1 MIRDVCRHTC
11 YAHASQRLPRQ
22 DRFHERMLGARASLL
37 KLHMYLVHLLC
48 VSEVK
53 GENTLLRWKAIWGSL
68 FLQRER

>member
-1 MIRDVCRHTC
+1 
-11 YAHASQRLPRQ
+11 
-22 DRFHERMLGARASLL
+22 MLGARASLL